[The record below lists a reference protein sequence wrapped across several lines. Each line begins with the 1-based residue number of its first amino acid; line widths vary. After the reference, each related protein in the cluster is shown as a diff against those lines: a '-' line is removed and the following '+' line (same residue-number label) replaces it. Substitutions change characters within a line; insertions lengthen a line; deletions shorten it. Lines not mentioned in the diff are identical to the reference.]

1 MIQFAVAFMAMFESC
16 EMLLHNSFLCLVM
29 GRGWGPR
36 YLALKRERG
45 PARVSRL
52 LSEDIMP
59 LYQLTS
65 RPGTMKGHVTS
76 YSLAGRLV
84 LSLGL
89 GRVNLCC
96 VVDRPQHYPLLG
108 DSEVD
113 PTLLC
118 GFTLGW
124 SGKLGEP

>member
-29 GRGWGPR
+29 GRGMGPR

-65 RPGTMKGHVTS
+65 RPGTMKEHGYVILPSRQVGAVLGTRTCQPV
-76 YSLAGRLV
+76 LRGRQATA
-84 LSLGL
+84 LST
-89 GRVNLCC
+89 
-96 VVDRPQHYPLLG
+96 P
-108 DSEVD
+108 
-113 PTLLC
+113 
-118 GFTLGW
+118 W
-124 SGKLGEP
+124 